1 MSIDV
6 LVMIT
11 VLRLG
16 HRLGRDARISTH
28 VGLVARAFG
37 AQKIIYSGDKDEKM
51 MNSVKFVSN
60 EWGGPFSVVYQKNW
74 RKSVKNFKGT
84 KVHLTMYGIPIQK
97 KISDIKKK
105 RNVLVII
112 GGEKVPGEVYQ
123 MVDYNIAIT
132 NQPHS
137 EVAALGVF
145 LHEYFQGREKKF
157 KGAKLKIIPQEK
169 GKRVKE
175 VKK

>member
-1 MSIDV
+1 
-6 LVMIT
+6 MIT

-51 MNSVKFVSN
+51 MNSIKNVTK

-74 RKSVKNFKGT
+74 KNVIKNFSGV
-84 KVHLTMYGIPIQK
+84 KVHLTMYGIPIQE
-97 KISDIKKK
+97 IKSEIRRK
-105 RNVLVII
+105 RNILVIV
-112 GGEKVPGEVYQ
+112 GGEKVPSEVYHV
-123 MVDYNIAIT
+123 VDYNVAIT

-137 EVAALGVF
+137 EVAALAVF
-145 LHEYFQGREKKF
+145 LHKYFSGKELEKKF

-169 GKRVKE
+169 GKKVEE
-175 VKK
+175 VRK